1 MKRLYGKQERGNYEL
16 KDMSIQIKIG
26 NVKSNAYCNISE
38 NQRGKSDAKN
48 FQRKR
53 MTSLHMVDQN

>member
-1 MKRLYGKQERGNYEL
+1 
-16 KDMSIQIKIG
+16 MSIQIKIG